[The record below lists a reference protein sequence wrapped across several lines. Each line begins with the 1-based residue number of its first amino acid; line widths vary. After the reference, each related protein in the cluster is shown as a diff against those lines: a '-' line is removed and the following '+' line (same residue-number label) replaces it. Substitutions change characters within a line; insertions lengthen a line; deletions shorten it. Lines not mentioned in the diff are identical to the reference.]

1 MREGKGYMLGEGD
14 IFAANVNAKIK
25 VSLLISYYGD
35 LGPAIFSTGVKP
47 FQLFSIV
54 LGLENIYS
62 ALC

>member
-1 MREGKGYMLGEGD
+1 MLGEGD
-14 IFAANVNAKIK
+14 IFAANVNAKTK

-35 LGPAIFSTGVKP
+35 PGPAMFSTGVKP

>member
-1 MREGKGYMLGEGD
+1 MLGEGD
-14 IFAANVNAKIK
+14 IFAANVNAKTK

-35 LGPAIFSTGVKP
+35 LGPAMFSTGVKP